1 MSEKEPQKAVGI
13 PIWGIFLLFLGIVFL
28 LQALD
33 VLSWGL
39 WGTLWRFWPVLII
52 IIGLGILLRR
62 YNVWLMSL
70 LILAILGACLGIAIW
85 QYGVSSPGGT
95 VSGSYSA
102 PLGEIQHA
110 EVEVD
115 FDAGSLTVLS
125 LPSGSSNL
133 VEANAEVRDGTGGMR
148 VDFNRQGSEGRLYL
162 TTEQVDEGFWEEVG
176 VRWEVKFTRNAILTF
191 NIRTAAS
198 DLSLDFSQLKVTQL
212 WLDIDAGNCNLTLPS
227 LPPVYSSYITLTHV
241 YINADV
247 ANIEITIPD
256 GVAARIEV
264 DTDLCALD
272 LDESRFF
279 KQGDYYISS
288 DFNTNPNRVYLEIN
302 CDVGRVGVK

>member
-1 MSEKEPQKAVGI
+1 MSEKEPQRAVGI

-33 VLSWGL
+33 VLPWGL

-62 YNVWLMSL
+62 YNVWLVSL

-85 QYGVSSPGGT
+85 QYGASPPGGT
-95 VSGSYSA
+95 VTESYSE
-102 PLGEIQHA
+102 PLGEIERA

-115 FDAGSLTVLS
+115 FTAGSLTVLS
-125 LPSGSSNL
+125 LPSSSSNL
-133 VEANAEVRDGTGGMR
+133 VEASSEVRDGIGGMR

-162 TTEQVDEGFWEEVG
+162 TTERVDREFWEEVG
-176 VRWEVKFTRNAILTF
+176 ARWEVKFARNVILTF

-198 DLSLDFSQLKVTQL
+198 NLSLDFSELKVTEL
-212 WLDIDAGNCNLTLPS
+212 RLDIDAGNCKLTLPS

-241 YINADV
+241 YIKADV

-256 GVAARIEV
+256 GIAARVEV
-264 DTDLCALD
+264 NTDLCALD
-272 LDESRFF
+272 VDESRFS

-288 DFNTNPNRVYLEIN
+288 DFDTNPNRVYLEIN
-302 CDVGRVGVK
+302 CDLGRVGVK

>member
-1 MSEKEPQKAVGI
+1 MSEKEPQRAVGV

-62 YNVWLMSL
+62 YNIWLISL
-70 LILAILGACLGIAIW
+70 LILTILGACLGIAIW
-85 QYGVSSPGGT
+85 QYGASSPGGT
-95 VSGSYSA
+95 VVGSYSE
-102 PLGEIQHA
+102 PLGEIQLA

-115 FDAGSLTVLS
+115 FNAGSLTVLS
-125 LPSGSSNL
+125 LPFGSSNL
-133 VEANAEVRDGTGGMR
+133 VEVNSEVRDGTGGMR

-162 TTEQVDEGFWEEVG
+162 TTERVDRGFWEEVG
-176 VRWEVKFTRNAILTF
+176 ARWEVKFTRNAILTF

-198 DLSLDFSQLKVTQL
+198 NLSLDFSQLKVTEL
-212 WLDIDAGNCNLTLPS
+212 RLGIDAGNCTVRM
-227 LPPVYSSYITLTHV
+227 PVQTGITHAYID
-241 YINADV
+241 AAA
-247 ANIEITIPD
+247 ANVEVIIPE
-256 GVAARIEV
+256 GVEARIRA
-264 DTDLCALD
+264 DTDLCNLD
-272 LDESRFF
+272 IDESRFS

-288 DFNTNPNRVYLEIN
+288 DFDTNPNRIDLEIN
-302 CDVGRVGVK
+302 CDLGRVGVK